1 MSTAS
6 KKGPA
11 IVAITRNGARIGR
24 TIKALMP
31 ESDLYVIDKFAI
43 ESPGERSFSVPAGK
57 LIDDVIGRYAQLV
70 LVMAVGIAVRLVTP
84 SVKNKRTDAGVTVI
98 DDSGRF
104 VISLLAGHIGGANAL
119 ALKIASLI
127 GAQPVITTASD
138 TRGFASLDLLA
149 VKFGWKLESSRNL
162 TRVSAALINDE
173 AVALFQD
180 AGDTSWSAGDLSPKV
195 RVLEDLGALKDSG
208 LKAVIVITDRSV
220 AKDDLKIPSV
230 VFHPPSLVV
239 GIGCNRGTACDVIEQ
254 AVSEI
259 FSKNGLSLQSIRSL
273 ATASLKRNEPGLLEF
288 ARKHDLPVEY
298 FDKEELAATRFP
310 SEPSAAALKH
320 IGLPSV
326 CEAAAVLAGD
336 GNLIVPK
343 SRFYAQVT
351 LAVSRILSL
360 DSQRKGKLFIVGIGP
375 GDAAHMTVRAR
386 QAISESGTVV
396 GYKTYIDLCAPLL
409 AGKDIMSGAMG
420 QEVERVNL
428 AIDLA
433 ARGKTVSLISSGDP
447 GIYGM
452 SGLAAEILLN
462 KHADIEVEI
471 VPGVPAMVSA
481 ASLLGAPLN
490 IDVASIS
497 LSDHLVPWPDIV
509 RRIESAAE
517 SDFVIAIYNPKS
529 RARRGHLAKA
539 REIILGRR
547 RPSTPVGIVSN
558 AYRPGQT
565 VTIASLETMLDHPV
579 DMDSLVIIGN
589 STTQVCGDRL
599 ITPRGYSNKYNLIEK
614 KKRRRQVNAPLEP
627 G

>member
-6 KKGPA
+6 KKVPA
-11 IVAITRNGARIGR
+11 IVAITRSGARIGR
-24 TIKALMP
+24 IIKALMP
-31 ESDLYVIDKFAI
+31 ESDLYVIDKFAA
-43 ESPGERSFSVPAGK
+43 ESSDEVSFTLPAGK
-57 LIDDVIGRYAQLV
+57 LIGGIAGRYKQLI
-70 LVMAVGIAVRLVTP
+70 LVMAVGIAVRLVAP

-104 VISLLAGHIGGANAL
+104 VISLLSGHIGGANAL

-138 TRGFASLDLLA
+138 ARGFAPLDLLA
-149 VKFGWKLESSRNL
+149 KKFGWKLESNRNL
-162 TRVSAALINDE
+162 TCVSAALINNE
-173 AVALFQD
+173 TVALHQD
-180 AGDTSWSAGDLSPKV
+180 AVDTSLSLQDLSPEV
-195 RVLEDLGALKDSG
+195 RVFEDLGALKDSG
-208 LKAVIVITDRSV
+208 LKAAIIITDRLV
-220 AKDDLKIPSV
+220 ASRDLHIPFII
-230 VFHPPSLVV
+230 FHPPSLVV
-239 GIGCNRGTACDVIEQ
+239 GIGCNRGTTCAVIEQ
-254 AVSEI
+254 AVHDI
-259 FSKNGLSLQSIRSL
+259 FSKNGLSLLSIRSL
-273 ATASLKRNEPGLLEF
+273 ATSALKKNEPGLLEF

-298 FDKEELAATRFP
+298 FDKEELAATAFP

-320 IGLPSV
+320 VGLPSV

-343 SRFYAQVT
+343 ARFYGQVT
-351 LAVSRILSL
+351 LAISRILSHG
-360 DSQRKGKLFIVGIGP
+360 SHRKGKLFIVGIGP
-375 GDAAHMTVRAR
+375 GDPAHMTVRAR
-386 QAISESGTVV
+386 QAISESVAVV
-396 GYKTYIDLCAPLL
+396 GYKKYIDLCAPFLV
-409 AGKDIMSGAMG
+409 GKDIIFSAMG

-433 ARGKTVSLISSGDP
+433 ARGKMVSLISSGDS

-452 SGLAAEILLN
+452 SGLAVEILQ
-462 KHADIEVEI
+462 KRHADIEVEI

-497 LSDHLVPWPDIV
+497 LSDHLVPWPDIA

-529 RARRGHLAKA
+529 RARIGHLAKA

-565 VTIASLETMLDHPV
+565 VIIASLETMLDHPV

-589 STTQVCGDRL
+589 STTEVSDGRL
-599 ITPRGYSNKYNLIEK
+599 ITPRGYSHKYNLTEK
-614 KKRRRQVNAPLEP
+614 KTRRRQANAHP
-627 G
+627 GPR